1 MLHLYPNLNKLD
13 YVQNI
18 NENFESIRVILNDY
32 VGDEDADPYLNPGS
46 RRMPDN
52 ADDYV
57 IQCYDEIDTIDA
69 AVKFMAEKG
78 LDRQIIDVNYFLN
91 TVIVKIGEYAQL
103 FC

>member
-1 MLHLYPNLNKLD
+1 MLRLYPNLNKID
-13 YVQNI
+13 YIQNI
-18 NENFESIRVILNDY
+18 NENFETIRGILNDH
-32 VGDEDADPYLNPGS
+32 VGDEEADSHLDPGS
-46 RRMPDN
+46 RYIPDN

-69 AVKFMAEKG
+69 AVEFMAEKG
-78 LDRQIIDVNYFLN
+78 YHHQIIDVNYFLN

>member
-1 MLHLYPNLNKLD
+1 MLRLYPNLNKID
-13 YVQNI
+13 YMQNI
-18 NENFESIRVILNDY
+18 NENFESIRGIINDY

-69 AVKFMAEKG
+69 AVEFMVKNG
-78 LDRQIIDVNYFLN
+78 YHYKIIDVNYFLN
-91 TVIVKIGEYAQL
+91 AAIVKIGEYAQL